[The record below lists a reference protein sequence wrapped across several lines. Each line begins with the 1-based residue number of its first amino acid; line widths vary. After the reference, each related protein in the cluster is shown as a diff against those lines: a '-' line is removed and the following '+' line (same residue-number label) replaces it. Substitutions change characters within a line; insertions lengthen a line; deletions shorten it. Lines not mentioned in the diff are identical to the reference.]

1 MLACPIVVHHWPQFQ
16 TAAEKGKGVT
26 EAGARAKKAAE
37 EIKALWSFLDRHA
50 GARPQSGPSP
60 QLPPAKPKKV
70 SKKVRE
76 AAKS

>member
-37 EIKALWSFLDRHA
+37 EIKALWSFLDQHA
-50 GARPQSGPSP
+50 GARAQGGPSP
-60 QLPPAKPKKV
+60 QLPPTKPKKA